1 MKQYAAGFT
10 GAGLFRQ
17 EIREVLRLQSE
28 GLSHKELLEYLIEH
42 NPFQLQSESGIK
54 ERLQKV
60 NQRIKTFDQI
70 LTSYY
75 LNGTRYDENALILY
89 SYLVTYR
96 FPYEFFTECVLYN
109 YQAGKHV
116 IRLVDLDYFFERKES
131 ESEEVKYWTPQT
143 KKRMRQSITMFF
155 RECGLFAENDNGEY
169 ELIPLHINIDLRQY
183 AQEKYPLLYKLT
195 ILR

>member
-17 EIREVLRLQSE
+17 EIREVLRLQGE
-28 GLSHKELLEYLIEH
+28 GLSHKELLEYLIVH
-42 NPFQLQSESGIK
+42 NSFHLQSESGIK

-60 NQRIKTFDQI
+60 NQRIKTFDQV
-70 LTSYY
+70 LSSNY

-96 FPYEFFTECVLYN
+96 FPYEFFIECVLYN
-109 YQAGKHV
+109 YQDDKNV
-116 IRLVDLDYFFERKES
+116 IRVSDLDYFFERKES
-131 ESEEVKYWTPQT
+131 ESDEVKYWTPQT

-155 RECGLFAENDNGEY
+155 RECGLFAENGNGEY
-169 ELIPLHINIDLRQY
+169 QLNPLHINSELRQY
-183 AQEKYPLLYKLT
+183 AEGKYPLLYKMT

>member
-17 EIREVLRLQSE
+17 EIREVLRLHSE
-28 GLSHKELLEYLIEH
+28 GLSHQELLEYLIEH
-42 NPFQLQSESGIK
+42 NPFHLQSESGIK

-60 NQRIKTFDQI
+60 TQRLKTFDQV
-70 LTSYY
+70 LSSSY

-96 FPYEFFTECVLYN
+96 FPYEFFIECVLYN
-109 YQAGKHV
+109 YQEGKHV
-116 IRLVDLDYFFERKES
+116 LRIANLDYFFERKES
-131 ESEEVKYWTPQT
+131 ESDEVKNWTSQT

-155 RECGLFAENDNGEY
+155 RECGLFAETGNGEY
-169 ELIPLHINIDLRQY
+169 QLNPLHINSELRQY
-183 AQEKYPLLYKLT
+183 AEEKYPLLYKLT